1 MSTRGASTRPEQMQ
15 ARFSTP
21 SSLAAHHRRLIASCA
36 ETGCPQVRH
45 RSGAKLSAPTVG
57 EPLCMSKSVEAHY
70 KGQIVSARD
79 LPTGCQQQCSLLVPT
94 VRAPRHLT
102 EPSAKPPQKQP
113 TKRPER
119 EGRRGQP
126 APRSAFPRDAATADQ
141 RLMTRP
147 RPCHSS
153 RWRQRLAW
161 PGTSGSSIRV
171 SRMGRGQ
178 CDRVDRDIG
187 GPIWPAA
194 IYLAQE
200 ETCTI
205 LSPSQM
211 LAARVG
217 DRAIVVRQALRIADL
232 IWDVDAQS
240 WSASTACWVACC
252 RTKYVSPCASN

>member
-94 VRAPRHLT
+94 VRAPRHVT

-161 PGTSGSSIRV
+161 PGTSGSSIAGESHG
-171 SRMGRGQ
+171 SRPMRPCGSRYWWPNLARRNLSRSGR
-178 CDRVDRDIG
+178 DVHHSVAKSDAR
-187 GPIWPAA
+187 GPRW
-194 IYLAQE
+194 
-200 ETCTI
+200 
-205 LSPSQM
+205 
-211 LAARVG
+211 
-217 DRAIVVRQALRIADL
+217 
-232 IWDVDAQS
+232 
-240 WSASTACWVACC
+240 
-252 RTKYVSPCASN
+252 